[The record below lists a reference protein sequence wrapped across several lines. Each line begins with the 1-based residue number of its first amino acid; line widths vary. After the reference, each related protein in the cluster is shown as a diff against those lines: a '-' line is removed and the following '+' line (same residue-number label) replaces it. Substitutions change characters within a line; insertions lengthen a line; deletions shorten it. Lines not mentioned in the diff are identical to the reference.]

1 VVFWQ
6 EREGSYTGIIVKPN
20 NFAASTPAVA
30 SQVNANFDVIYNAFN
45 GNIDSNNLA
54 TNSVVTSKIADNNVT
69 TAKIN
74 DSAVTTAKINNGA
87 VTADKLDNGA
97 TVQRV
102 YTNYS
107 ALATGTTTIPLDD
120 TIPQNTE
127 GTEFMSLAIT
137 PKSTTNILTIDAVI
151 LLSVNTTGSD
161 LIAALF
167 QDSTANALSA
177 VSSYMATATG
187 RVVLFIQHA
196 MVAGT
201 TSATT
206 FKIRG
211 GSALAGTTTFNG
223 FNGNRTFGAITKSSI
238 TITETKAS

>member
-1 VVFWQ
+1 M
-6 EREGSYTGIIVKPN
+6 GIIVKPN

-107 ALATGTTTIPLDD
+107 ALATGTTTIPQDD

-127 GTEFMSLAIT
+127 GTEFMTLAIT
-137 PKSTTNILTIDAVI
+137 PKSATNILVIDVI
-151 LLSVNTTGSD
+151 A
-161 LIAALF
+161 LIGCDTAARNIIGAIF
-167 QDSTANALSA
+167 QDSTADALA
-177 VSSYMATATG
+177 ANIEYNDNSSSIIPTIMCVRHT
-187 RVVLFIQHA
+187 

-206 FKIRG
+206 FKFRAG
-211 GSALAGTTTFNG
+211 AQSAATLTFNG
-223 FNGNRTFGAITKSSI
+223 NNGARLFGAITKSSI